1 MPTRREIAR
10 GSDPKASA
18 SGNASPTL
26 SEVGISKTPPDTP
39 VVVPTA
45 QLVEW
50 LPGSSLGMVGADGL
64 ARAT

>member
-1 MPTRREIAR
+1 MPPRREIAR
-10 GSDPKASA
+10 GSDPRASA

-26 SEVGISKTPPDTP
+26 SEVGISKTQPDTP

-45 QLVEW
+45 QLV